1 MRNSSLAIWIWVML
15 LWHYQWCVPNE
26 ASLPYY
32 FLTVIDL
39 RNIVVLDA
47 YNTASL
53 RIGTAFLLSFA
64 DPEDSCH
71 QVQFPW
77 ASLWYVHEKVQRCK
91 YLPASELYL
100 LTLCLL
106 GIMGPAFGRM
116 ASCLLM
122 LKLFGTKQRLRQL
135 LWFIFWESLV
145 VNAITL
151 ILVFVQCKDVQ
162 SLWDPAGHPPVC
174 WSPKVQEVS
183 FYNVRQQWPRWWI
196 YSILDSCKEA
206 GDICDTVLR

>member
-1 MRNSSLAIWIWVML
+1 LDFGDAIMTLSMVCAEPL
-15 LWHYQWCVPNE
+15 FL
-26 ASLPYY
+26 YY
-32 FLTVIDL
+32 FLTGIDL
-39 RNIVVLDA
+39 RNIAVLDA
-47 YNTASL
+47 YSTASL
-53 RIGTAFLLSFA
+53 WIGTAFLLSFA
-64 DPEDSCH
+64 DPEGSCH

-91 YLPASELYL
+91 YLQPSELHL
-100 LTLCLL
+100 LTLSLL

-135 LWFIFWESLV
+135 LLFIFWESLV

-151 ILVFVQCKDVQ
+151 ILVFAQCKDVQ
-162 SLWDPAGHPPVC
+162 SLWDPAEHPPVC

-183 FYNVRQQWPRWWI
+183 F
-196 YSILDSCKEA
+196 
-206 GDICDTVLR
+206 